1 MDKFKFF
8 EFIFD
13 NALEMYIIHDK
24 NCKVVFANRNAEEEL
39 GYDDRLRGV
48 DVFSIFPFNTSISE
62 SGLADE
68 LVYDGVEREMMVYRK
83 NFTCFRASVKA
94 ITVDDEA
101 SPFIIII
108 RNISGRYSLERTI
121 ENVKEEAEANAK
133 VSSAH
138 R

>member
-1 MDKFKFF
+1 MDKYRFF

-39 GYDDRLRGV
+39 GYDDRLRGI

-101 SPFIIII
+101 SSFIIII
-108 RNISGRYSLERTI
+108 RNISGRYSL
-121 ENVKEEAEANAK
+121 
-133 VSSAH
+133 
-138 R
+138 